1 MSQDFPNHLLLGD
14 EGDDAIGASA
24 VAPEGIDLM
33 NALDE
38 LGPTVSERGTLF
50 GGPLRLRV
58 GFGVLLAGERLQ
70 GAVFPFSKG
79 ARSRGVGAHVVDA
92 VLPRLGD
99 LGEDSSQELE
109 DIEGLASRMRSEGVV
124 L

>member
-1 MSQDFPNHLLLGD
+1 
-14 EGDDAIGASA
+14 
-24 VAPEGIDLM
+24 M

-38 LGPTVSERGTLF
+38 LCPSSSERGALF
-50 GGPLRLRV
+50 GGQLRLRL

-70 GAVFPFSKG
+70 GEVFPFSIV

-99 LGEDSSQELE
+99 LGEDSGQELE
-109 DIEGLASRMRSEGVV
+109 DIEGLAFWMRDRFLMAGAPSDKREDA
-124 L
+124 